1 MALWSRAPKVPSE
14 MRASL
19 SLQDGERVLAAATT
33 TDGASIVATTR
44 AVFLPTETGLRRIGW
59 EQVDKAGWDRDQGTL
74 WVLEAAPLGAR
85 PHRWRVQVD
94 DPGHVI
100 DVVRER
106 VNATVVVSQHV
117 ALVGERGVR
126 VVGRRPPGT
135 DVLTWSVAVD
145 SGINVN
151 DPQLRAKI
159 TEAVEEVRRQVGD

>member
-1 MALWSRAPKVPSE
+1 MPLWSRAPKVPNE

-19 SLQDGERVLAAATT
+19 SLQDGERVLASATT
-33 TDGASIVATTR
+33 TDGSSIVATTR

-59 EQVDKAGWDRDQGTL
+59 EQVDKAGWDWDQGTL

-85 PHRWRVQVD
+85 PHRWRVQVEN
-94 DPGHVI
+94 PGHVI

-117 ALVGERGVR
+117 ALAGERGVR